1 MYQFDK
7 IKLVIWDL
15 DDTFWVGTFSEGE
28 IIIPDICRKLIE
40 RLTDIGVVNSICSK
54 NDWEPIKERLK
65 EEKLLDYF
73 VFSSV
78 NWEAKGN
85 RVKQLIKDMQLRSAN
100 VLFLDDNP
108 SNREEV
114 RYFCPDIMTE
124 GPEIIPHLLED
135 TMLVSKLDLEHKR
148 LAQYRILEEKRQEKA
163 QYSSNEAFL
172 MKSNICVK
180 IEHNCQEQIER
191 IHDLILRSNQLNF
204 TKVRSSM
211 QELEGLLND
220 PMVETG
226 YVSVTDR
233 FGDYGIV
240 GFYALK
246 DGALAH
252 FVFSCRTLGMG
263 IEQYTYHYL
272 NRPKLN
278 IIGEVISDL
287 SSEQPPKWINQ
298 NVEAVHAE
306 KMKIRSLHE
315 HMVLVKGPC
324 DLFQIYP
331 YIAQT
336 ELFDTEFTYT
346 TDTGLV
352 VESAGHTTNIVEAYR
367 LSEVQKKCITDELP
381 FVDIGMYSD
390 KIFKNPYKVVFIS
403 ILTDANLGVYQR
415 KQTGERFAF
424 MEYLYPLTDPN
435 NWDAFIA
442 GKYNCCGFHFT
453 REILEQFSQQ
463 YEYIGRNSP
472 ERIVENLKFIKGRLK
487 DDCILVVMLGGELY
501 YEKNAFEAYKDRHIV
516 HKRINDAI
524 REWAASTDGIQLMDV
539 NRYLTG
545 QSCFYDHFNHYVK
558 PVYYKL
564 AEDMVRIVNE
574 CTGSSIKET
583 SKIKMIQIRI
593 KEFLAPIYYKLR
605 GLARK

>member
-1 MYQFDK
+1 MYEFNK

-28 IIIPDICRKLIE
+28 VIIPDVCRKLIE

-54 NDWEPIKERLK
+54 NDWKPVKERLEK
-65 EEKLLDYF
+65 EKLLDYF
-73 VFSSV
+73 VFPSV

-124 GPEIIPHLLED
+124 SPEVLHHLLEEAI
-135 TMLVSKLDLEHKR
+135 SAKKLDLEHKR
-148 LAQYRILEEKRQEKA
+148 LAQYRILEKKRQEKV
-163 QYSSNEAFL
+163 QYNSNEAFL
-172 MKSNICVK
+172 MESNIRVK
-180 IEHNCQEQIER
+180 VEHNCQEQIER

-211 QELEGLLND
+211 QELESLLTN
-220 PMVETG
+220 PMVKAG
-226 YVSVTDR
+226 YVLVTDR

-240 GFYALK
+240 GFYAVK
-246 DGALAH
+246 DNTLVH

-263 IEQYTYHYL
+263 IEQYIYHYL
-272 NRPKLN
+272 KRPKLK
-278 IIGEVISDL
+278 IVGEVISDL

-298 NVEAVHAE
+298 NIEEVHTE
-306 KMKIRSLHE
+306 KMKINSLRE

-336 ELFDTEFTYT
+336 QLFDTEFTYT
-346 TDTGLV
+346 TDAGLV

-367 LSEVQKKCITDELP
+367 LSEPQKKCVIGELP

-390 KIFKNPYKVVFIS
+390 KIFQNPYKVVFIS

-435 NWDAFIA
+435 NWDAIIE
-442 GKYNCCGFHFT
+442 GKYNCCGFQFT
-453 REILEQFSQQ
+453 KEILKRFSQQ

-472 ERIVENLKFIKGRLK
+472 KQIVENLKFIKGHLN
-487 DDCILVVMLGGELY
+487 DDCTLVIMLGGELY
-501 YEKNAFEAYKDRHIV
+501 YEKNVFEAYKDRHVV
-516 HKRINDAI
+516 HKDINDAI
-524 REWAASTDGIQLMDV
+524 RKWVALTDGIKIIDV
-539 NRYLTG
+539 NRYLTD

-558 PVYYKL
+558 PIYYKL
-564 AEDMVRIVNE
+564 AEDMVCIVNE

-583 SKIKMIQIRI
+583 SKIKMIQVRI
-593 KEFLAPIYYKLR
+593 KELLAPIYYKLR
-605 GLARK
+605 KLVRK